1 MCAKR
6 AYKALFFT
14 ICENIISNWLCKIFR
29 LIYVRY
35 AGFPRSLRSLGM
47 TKGRFGFVFP
57 LVIARN
63 NECCDVAI
71 KATAA
76 FRYAGFPR
84 SLCSLGMTYGR
95 FGFVFPLAC
104 CKARAHQADNLAK
117 LRFDFL
123 SVPRLIAQILC
134 AVSRAINRA
143 RLSAIRTLAC
153 CRCLSDDFCSYSIK
167 LS

>member
-47 TKGRFGFVFP
+47 TYGRFGFYP
-57 LVIARN
+57 LVIARS

-84 SLCSLGMTYGR
+84 SLCSLGMTKGR
-95 FGFVFPLAC
+95 FGFVFPLVI
-104 CKARAHQADNLAK
+104 ARSNKIATWQSRRQPHYSFAK
-117 LRFDFL
+117 STQFGFRVSMRASFFFRDQL
-123 SVPRLIAQILC
+123 LIC
-134 AVSRAINRA
+134 FSRAIA
-143 RLSAIRTLAC
+143 SSAEFVSST
-153 CRCLSDDFCSYSIK
+153 
-167 LS
+167 